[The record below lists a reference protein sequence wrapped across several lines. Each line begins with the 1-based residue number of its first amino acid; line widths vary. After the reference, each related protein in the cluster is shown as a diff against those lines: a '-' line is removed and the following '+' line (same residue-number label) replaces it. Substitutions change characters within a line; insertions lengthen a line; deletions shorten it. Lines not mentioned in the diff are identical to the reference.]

1 MLVERMSY
9 VIFFKGK
16 EVLSSLESLPL
27 DVAYVSKKKRFVV
40 VYTDKTKEE
49 QIKNT
54 LKKVK
59 GFKGISPS
67 QIFDES
73 LNFDVK

>member
-1 MLVERMSY
+1 MLVNRMSY

-16 EVLSSLESLPL
+16 DVLNSLEALPL

-40 VYTDKTKEE
+40 IYADKTKEE
-49 QIKNT
+49 HIKNA

-59 GFKGISPS
+59 GFKGFSPS